1 MGPYAA
7 FNFLVEIQNLVVGGF
22 SEVSGL
28 QAETETEDYH
38 EGGVNN
44 FVHRLPKGTKFPN
57 LVLKRGIT
65 DSYDL
70 WVWYQQVMFGEVKRR
85 NGSVV
90 LLDNTYVEKWRW
102 NFVDAYPVKWVGP
115 DLKADG
121 NTVALETLELAH
133 NGLWNNA
140 GVIGILEG
148 ALVR

>member
-1 MGPYAA
+1 MSPYAA
-7 FNFLVEIQNLVVGGF
+7 FNFLVEIKSLGVAGF

-44 FVHRLPKGTKFPN
+44 FVHRLPKATKFPN

-65 DSYDL
+65 DSFFL
-70 WVWYQQVMFGEVKRR
+70 WEWHQKVIAGQVERH

-102 NFVDAYPVKWVGP
+102 NFSHAYPVKWVGP

-121 NTVALETLELAH
+121 NAVAIETLELVH
-133 NGLWNNA
+133 NGLWKP
-140 GVIGILEG
+140 
-148 ALVR
+148 

>member
-1 MGPYAA
+1 MVVGQTINPYAA
-7 FNFLVEIQNLVVGGF
+7 FNFLVEIQGLVVGGF

-65 DSYDL
+65 DSFEL
-70 WVWYQQVMFGEVKRR
+70 WVWHQNVIAGKVQRQ

-90 LLDNTYVEKWRW
+90 LLDNTHSEKWRW
-102 NFVDAYPVKWVGP
+102 NFSNAYPVKWAGP

-133 NGLWNNA
+133 NGLWKT
-140 GVIGILEG
+140 
-148 ALVR
+148 

>member
-1 MGPYAA
+1 MVVGQRNDPYAA
-7 FNFLVEIQNLVVGGF
+7 FNFWVEIKGLVVGGF

-65 DSYDL
+65 ESVEL
-70 WVWYQQVMFGEVKRR
+70 WQWHQNVINGDIKRQ

-90 LLDNTYVEKWRW
+90 LLDNTGSEKWRW
-102 NFVDAYPVKWVGP
+102 NFSDAYPVKWAGP

-133 NGLWNNA
+133 NGLWKT
-140 GVIGILEG
+140 
-148 ALVR
+148 